1 MEDLRYLQSMIELK
15 ISNIELKICELLV
28 KNNEDNLLKEI
39 ELLKLESKL
48 DAYKDTLTVIKNRVE
63 IVERN
68 LEDLKIFEVNNASTY
83 GLA

>member
-15 ISNIELKICELLV
+15 IGNIELKICELLV

>member
-15 ISNIELKICELLV
+15 ISNIELKICKLLV

-48 DAYKDTLTVIKNRVE
+48 EAYKDTLTVIKNRVE